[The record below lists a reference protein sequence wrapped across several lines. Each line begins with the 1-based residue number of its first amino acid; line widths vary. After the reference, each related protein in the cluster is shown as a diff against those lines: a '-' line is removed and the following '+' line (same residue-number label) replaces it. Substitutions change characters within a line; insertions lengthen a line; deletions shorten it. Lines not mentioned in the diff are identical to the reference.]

1 MQSLS
6 DLTAVYMAPA
16 GTAGCQPSVILQP
29 LQQLYSVG
37 RGGKGKSKPAICP
50 CALCSYEAVGS
61 RECPAALNSYFLS
74 TTDL

>member
-6 DLTAVYMAPA
+6 DLTALYMAPA

-37 RGGKGKSKPAICP
+37 RGGKGK
-50 CALCSYEAVGS
+50 
-61 RECPAALNSYFLS
+61 
-74 TTDL
+74 